1 MAVRRASLIMERTSS
16 AVTAALADAV
26 AGGADDGEV
35 DVVLLSM
42 RDGGADSAKIDSSS
56 S

>member
-1 MAVRRASLIMERTSS
+1 MERTSS

-26 AGGADDGEV
+26 AGVADDEEV
-35 DVVLLSM
+35 DVVLLST
-42 RDGGADSAKIDSSS
+42 RDGGADSARIDSSS